1 MQPDSVDRHVEH
13 WKREIPQ
20 LDPLL
25 EGIVTRMQ
33 MLLRHLKQARHATLA
48 AHGLEDYEYV
58 TLHFLGGC
66 DPGHR
71 ATPGEIAAW
80 QQMSPSGITGRL
92 DALEKRGF
100 IRRLP
105 SPSDRRKVIVELT
118 EEGRQAWLSTFDPQ
132 TNEEEKVLAVLDPG
146 EREQLD
152 AMLRRMMRAVD
163 RPGLL
168 SPPTSAEAAD
178 TGGERKSRFTAGADP
193 SRLLPAS

>member
-1 MQPDSVDRHVEH
+1 MQPDSVDSHVEH

-25 EGIVTRMQ
+25 EGIVTLMQ
-33 MLLRHLKQARHATLA
+33 MLLRHLKQSRHATLA

-92 DALEKRGF
+92 DAPEKRGF

-132 TNEEEKVLAVLDPG
+132 TNEEEKVLAVLDPA
-146 EREQLD
+146 EQEQLNG
-152 AMLRRMMRAVD
+152 MLRRMMQAID
-163 RPGLL
+163 RPG
-168 SPPTSAEAAD
+168 
-178 TGGERKSRFTAGADP
+178 
-193 SRLLPAS
+193 

>member
-25 EGIVTRMQ
+25 EGVVTRMQ

-48 AHGLEDYEYV
+48 AHGLEEYEYV

-66 DPGHR
+66 GPGHR
-71 ATPGEIAAW
+71 ATPSEIAAW

-118 EEGRQAWLSTFDPQ
+118 EEGRQAWRGTFNPQ
-132 TNEEEKVLAVLDPG
+132 TNEEAKMLAALDPD
-146 EREQLD
+146 EQEQLNG
-152 AMLRRMMRAVD
+152 MLRRMMQVVD
-163 RPGLL
+163 RSVLL
-168 SPPTSAEAAD
+168 NTPKSPESGDAAVKQ
-178 TGGERKSRFTAGADP
+178 RSRFTPDAV
-193 SRLLPAS
+193 SE